1 MSGGSFNYLY
11 CREVDDMVDRDDTDL
26 ADMRAE
32 LTARPGAALAVEG
45 IDMLRAQ
52 LLILR
57 QEREAQ
63 RLRERE
69 VDAFKGR
76 LNDVFRAVE
85 WWRSADWGEDRVV
98 EALVK
103 LNEQGLK

>member
-1 MSGGSFNYLY
+1 MSGGSFNYLC
-11 CREVDDMVDRDDTDL
+11 CRDVDDMVDRDDADL
-26 ADMRAE
+26 DAMRAE
-32 LTARPGAALAVEG
+32 LATRPDAALAVEG
-45 IDMLRAQ
+45 IDMLRVKLAT
-52 LLILR
+52 LR

-85 WWRSADWGEDRVV
+85 WWRSCDWGEDRVV
-98 EALVK
+98 EALAK